1 MGELKTTP
9 FMAGLNGSHAQELV
23 AFFVGMFL
31 QERISKCPSEKVQ
44 VKNKQN
50 KHHKVSRYFVNLE

>member
-1 MGELKTTP
+1 MVNLKQP
-9 FMAGLNGSHAQELV
+9 LLWQDLNGSHAQELV

-31 QERISKCPSEKVQ
+31 QESISRPSEEVQ